1 MINKEHSLLVE
12 KFRPTNLE
20 NYVGNEHIKKTIN
33 QYLGNNDIQNLIFYG
48 PAGTGKTTL
57 AKLIVKNL
65 DCDHLYIN
73 ASDERGIETIR
84 DKVSGFAST
93 ASFKPL
99 KVVILDECLDEN
111 TLIAVL
117 RKGEVNLIP
126 IKELDEVNDLVK
138 SYNIK
143 TSRVEWKPFYLWDK
157 GEQEIYEIEFEN
169 GENIICTPDHK
180 WYVEDEEG
188 NPKVVKTT
196 ELEDYMEIFNPKG

>member
-1 MINKEHSLLVE
+1 
-12 KFRPTNLE
+12 
-20 NYVGNEHIKKTIN
+20 
-33 QYLGNNDIQNLIFYG
+33 
-48 PAGTGKTTL
+48 
-57 AKLIVKNL
+57 
-65 DCDHLYIN
+65 
-73 ASDERGIETIR
+73 
-84 DKVSGFAST
+84 
-93 ASFKPL
+93 
-99 KVVILDECLDEN
+99 VVILDECLDEN